1 MRYQSIIV
9 RSLAVP
15 ALLAVGSLAVGSL
28 AIGDVSSSLRPVPAT
43 VLAVNC
49 PPPPGNFAPGGVVL
63 DSQDGN
69 PGC

>member
-1 MRYQSIIV
+1 M
-9 RSLAVP
+9 P